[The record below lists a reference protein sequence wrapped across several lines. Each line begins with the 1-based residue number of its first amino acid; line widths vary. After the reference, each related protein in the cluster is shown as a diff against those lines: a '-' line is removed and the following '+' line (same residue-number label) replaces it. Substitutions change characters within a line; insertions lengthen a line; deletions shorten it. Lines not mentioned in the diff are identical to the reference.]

1 MFNRSTLL
9 AASLLMATFILGIAV
24 GGGTVAAWGDNPDR
38 PSRPPRERV
47 SFAARLQQDLDLT
60 AVQRESVEVIMNRRQ
75 DSMRQMWGEI
85 SPRFDSLR
93 RQINRDIMAVLDS
106 SQQATFEDL
115 IARADSARR
124 HRDRRGEHE
133 RK

>member
-1 MFNRSTLL
+1 MFNRSIAL
-9 AASLLMATFILGIAV
+9 AVSLLIATFVLGVAV
-24 GGGTVAAWGDNPDR
+24 GGGTVAAWGDKPDR

-47 SFAARLQQDLDLT
+47 SFSERLQQDLDLSV
-60 AVQRESVEVIMNRRQ
+60 AQRESVEVIMERRQ
-75 DSMRQMWGEI
+75 DAMRQMWGEI

-93 RQINRDIMAVLDS
+93 QQINQEIMAVLDGG
-106 SQQATFEDL
+106 QQTTFEDL